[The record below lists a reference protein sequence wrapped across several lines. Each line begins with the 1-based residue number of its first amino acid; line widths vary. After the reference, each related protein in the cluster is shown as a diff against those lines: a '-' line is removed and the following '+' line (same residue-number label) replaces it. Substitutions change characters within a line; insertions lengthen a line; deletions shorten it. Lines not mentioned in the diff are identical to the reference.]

1 MMNKTTGSLV
11 ALLLAGAAGGVPAE
25 GLDGKTAMICAATTT
40 VVCARGGECV
50 SGTPEAV
57 NLPTFWHVDPVGKV
71 AKSRRPGGEQ
81 RTSAI
86 KTVSLEGGSLV
97 LQGSDEGVGW
107 SVSVARDS
115 GKMVLTVGS
124 DIGYL
129 VFGECT
135 TP

>member
-1 MMNKTTGSLV
+1 MCVQQKP
-11 ALLLAGAAGGVPAE
+11 AGPA
-25 GLDGKTAMICAATTT
+25 
-40 VVCARGGECV
+40 
-50 SGTPEAV
+50 
-57 NLPTFWHVDPVGKV
+57 
-71 AKSRRPGGEQ
+71 
-81 RTSAI
+81 
-86 KTVSLEGGSLV
+86 SLEGGSLV